1 MKIINHLKGT
11 NPGVSCELF
20 PPKQGSQLANAL
32 EIVRSIAEQKP
43 SFISVTYGAGGSNAG
58 EAVAVAAEVTKCGVP
73 SMAHLTCIN
82 ADEKKIEGVL
92 SRLRDRG
99 IKNVLALRGDLPEGM
114 TLENATFQ
122 HASDLAKKIKSYGDF
137 CVGGACYPEGHPESA
152 GLNDDIEKLKI
163 KVDSGVEFL
172 VTQMFFDNDIMYNY
186 MYRLL
191 AHGITV
197 PVVPGVMPVTNAAQI
212 QHICKLSDTKLPPRF
227 RAIVEKFGD
236 DPEAMKQAGINY
248 ATAQVLDLLANGFMD
263 VHIYTM
269 NKPEIIGG
277 SYAVRQRHRKPVTDC
292 YSMDSFACGFET
304 RGFAPHTVSPRRR
317 ISPHGMTQSPPTVCS
332 RLYLAA

>member
-1 MKIINHLKGT
+1 MKIINLLKGT
-11 NPGVSCELF
+11 KPGVSCELF

-32 EIVRSIAEQKP
+32 EIVDTIARQKP

-58 EAVAVAAEVTKCGVP
+58 EAVAVAAEVHNCGVP

-82 ADEKKIEGVL
+82 ADEQRIETVL
-92 SRLRDRG
+92 GQLRDKG
-99 IKNVLALRGDLPEGM
+99 IDNILALRGDLPDGM
-114 TLENATFQ
+114 TLEHAEYK
-122 HASDLAKKIKSYGDF
+122 HASDLAKKIKFFGDF
-137 CVGGACYPEGHPESA
+137 CVGGACYPEGHPEST

-172 VTQMFFDNDIMYNY
+172 VTQMFFDNDVMYNY

-197 PVVPGVMPVTNAAQI
+197 PVVPGVMPVTNAKQI
-212 QHICKLSDTKLPPRF
+212 QHICKLSGTKLPLRF
-227 RAIVEKFGD
+227 RAIVEKYGD

-269 NKPEIIGG
+269 NRPEIIGG
-277 SYAVRQRHRKPVTDC
+277 ILSNLSSIVK
-292 YSMDSFACGFET
+292 
-304 RGFAPHTVSPRRR
+304 
-317 ISPHGMTQSPPTVCS
+317 
-332 RLYLAA
+332 